1 MVLASYPGGRRFNTP
16 AGREKMP
23 RPRENFRDL
32 PLLAIRTP
40 RGRNSYSSWG
50 TRNIYYGKSL
60 RKICL
65 CRIRAGYIC
74 YLDPGPR

>member
-32 PLLAIRTP
+32 PLLAIWTP
-40 RGRNSYSSWG
+40 VAG
-50 TRNIYYGKSL
+50 TVTLLGAREISTMVNPYGKYV
-60 RKICL
+60 C
-65 CRIRAGYIC
+65 AGSVPDIYVI
-74 YLDPGPR
+74 